1 MLDLGFFLFIWHR
14 FENFHWISFIR
25 TAFIVIVHCYECDC
39 KYDWCGSMLSVQNN
53 ERKKNTAIKSYIAH
67 YSVTQNVKNQ
77 MVACERCSLHTMPI
91 ILCQLLYSRW
101 PSIKWR
107 RSIFSLSK
115 YTLVSSYC
123 VYAETK
129 PISSPQL
136 VHNDDVTPRHK
147 SSHRREREK
156 ERDMWQ

>member
-1 MLDLGFFLFIWHR
+1 
-14 FENFHWISFIR
+14 
-25 TAFIVIVHCYECDC
+25 
-39 KYDWCGSMLSVQNN
+39 
-53 ERKKNTAIKSYIAH
+53 
-67 YSVTQNVKNQ
+67 
-77 MVACERCSLHTMPI
+77 MVACGRCSLHTMPI

-147 SSHRREREK
+147 SSHRRDREK
-156 ERDMWQ
+156 ERHVTINEDEWVYRLFFNFILSHFSRFKSNMKTLMVETGELEPRWHIKMQLFFRLNQSECQINTREYCVVMRQSDFGWKTKI